1 MSKNGISESDK
12 SNSGAHRPA
21 LKRAFITG
29 MIVGVIMVMVLGIF
43 VGLPLSL
50 AHRAEFPLEGVV
62 GRLAVNFVSSLSGG
76 NAVNPLAKN
85 DKTLTDGEDLF
96 ANNCSS
102 CHGKNGDGKG
112 DFVNRYFPPAADLT
126 AASTQGK
133 SDAQLR
139 WIIRNGLSF
148 TAMAAYPEFD
158 DDQLWSIVTYIRTLK

>member
-1 MSKNGISESDK
+1 MSKNGISKSDK
-12 SNSGAHRPA
+12 FASGAPQPA
-21 LKRAFITG
+21 PARAFIMGT
-29 MIVGVIMVMVLGIF
+29 VAGVIAVLVLGLL

-50 AHRAEFPLEGVV
+50 AHRAEFPLESAAGH
-62 GRLAVNFVSSLSGG
+62 LAVNLISSLSGG

-85 DKTLTDGEDLF
+85 DKTLTDGADLF

-126 AASTQGK
+126 AAGTQGK

-139 WIIRNGLSF
+139 WIIKNGLSF
-148 TAMAAYPEFD
+148 TAMASYPEFD